1 MKYVK
6 YILGIFTMLIGIPAS
21 EDNAVAG
28 LTMVALV
35 VIIVATVKYIEDY
48 FKIKELS
55 KKKGENEKELKS
67 RKSKDKIRKRQLAA
81 LGAAFLG
88 FLVLTFCT
96 GGSPAKLRRIISSS
110 FATPNVSEEY
120 VEQSMETQGTEMATE
135 AIKNLNKPSGQ
146 TESVQNKQE
155 ETRYYDAEYEIRLES
170 IQELSESI
178 DVQEREQQVF
188 FGLLSEELGSGEQ
201 VYNLVKQELLG
212 SIWMNRQSMLKRL
225 SSEEQE
231 EVLEITG
238 YNDQFWENVEYVKE
252 NPPYY
257 PGRSEWYRAL
267 PEVSGIFSIIQRQEL
282 QAKKSPDIE
291 LENQLFNNYWR
302 LAREYKKQGW
312 KEKKDII
319 FLQEQAAYHLLEK
332 MEFEDISIDNVYKTI
347 ANLQEVYRAMEDEN
361 VSGADTEVGKMA
373 EVLQESIER
382 FIQEEI
388 SVKDISND
396 PIVMA
401 GRK

>member
-6 YILGIFTMLIGIPAS
+6 YILAIFTMLTGIPVS
-21 EDNAVAG
+21 EDDAVAG

-55 KKKGENEKELKS
+55 KKSKKKGENEKELP
-67 RKSKDKIRKRQLAA
+67 RKSKNKIRKRQLAS
-81 LGAAFLG
+81 LGAAFLA
-88 FLVLTFCT
+88 FLVLMFCT

-110 FATPNVSEEY
+110 FATQNVSEEY

-135 AIKNLNKPSGQ
+135 QMQNMNELSEQ
-146 TESVQNKQE
+146 TESVE
-155 ETRYYDAEYEIRLES
+155 ETRYYDVECEIRLES
-170 IQELSESI
+170 IQELSESV

-188 FGLLSEELGSGEQ
+188 FGLLSEEMGSGEQ
-201 VYNLVKQELLG
+201 VYNLVKRELLG

-238 YNDQFWENVEYVKE
+238 YNDRFWENVEYVKE

-257 PGRSEWYRAL
+257 PGRSEWYEAL
-267 PEVSGIFSIIQRQEL
+267 PLASKLFSIIQRQEL

-291 LENQLFNNYWR
+291 LENQLFNNYFR
-302 LAREYKKQGW
+302 LAKEYKKQGW

-332 MEFEDISIDNVYKTI
+332 MEFEEISIDNVYKTI
-347 ANLQEVYRAMEDEN
+347 VNLQEVYRAMEDEN
-361 VSGADTEVGKMA
+361 VSGADTEVGKVA